1 MSPHIN
7 LHKAVKIYTVSKTSS
22 EGEKREKCILRTSSL
37 SRPLLSFF
45 RNIIS
50 LNPQSQEGKLE
61 LPSSFHR
68 WENRLFAVKWFTGY
82 HTHLIQAPMHDL
94 SPVPMNLFFYDVTHL
109 LWYKITCIALV
120 PYVVLKSFA
129 GVWNDLKTRDASP
142 PAALRHPHGLPML
155 TVGSIHSLVPL
166 LRAQGGC
173 QGKHTDWNR
182 PPWPDTIVTI
192 CMSCFMTGDPGKEH
206 RTNKAP
212 PTGRVRERSK
222 GDTTGPTTSQNPS
235 RWHPSWLNKACTTR
249 KNSESEWLAKD
260 NLETN
265 PITVKSKTVRHM
277 AEQFSW
283 VPLPS
288 CSPPRCSFQ

>member
-7 LHKAVKIYTVSKTSS
+7 LHKAVKIYTVSETSS
-22 EGEKREKCILRTSSL
+22 EGEKREKCILSTSSL

-142 PAALRHPHGLPML
+142 QQHWGIHMGSPCSPWGA
-155 TVGSIHSLVPL
+155 SIHWCPCSEPRVGVRGSTLTEAACPG
-166 LRAQGGC
+166 Q
-173 QGKHTDWNR
+173 
-182 PPWPDTIVTI
+182 PP
-192 CMSCFMTGDPGKEH
+192 
-206 RTNKAP
+206 
-212 PTGRVRERSK
+212 
-222 GDTTGPTTSQNPS
+222 Q
-235 RWHPSWLNKACTTR
+235 
-249 KNSESEWLAKD
+249 
-260 NLETN
+260 
-265 PITVKSKTVRHM
+265 
-277 AEQFSW
+277 
-283 VPLPS
+283 
-288 CSPPRCSFQ
+288 

>member
-22 EGEKREKCILRTSSL
+22 EGEKREKCILSTSSL

-155 TVGSIHSLVPL
+155 TVGSIHSLVPS

-173 QGKHTDWNR
+173 QGKHTDWSR
-182 PPWPDTIVTI
+182 PPWPGTIVTI
-192 CMSCFMTGDPGKEH
+192 CMSCFMTGGPGEEHWTNNLHQLKEFGKGQNETPH
-206 RTNKAP
+206 VCPPPRILLSGIRLGWTRRAP
-212 PTGRVRERSK
+212 PGR
-222 GDTTGPTTSQNPS
+222 T
-235 RWHPSWLNKACTTR
+235 L
-249 KNSESEWLAKD
+249 ESEWLAKD
-260 NLETN
+260 NPETN
-265 PITVKSKTVRHM
+265 PIIIK
-277 AEQFSW
+277 
-283 VPLPS
+283 P
-288 CSPPRCSFQ
+288 